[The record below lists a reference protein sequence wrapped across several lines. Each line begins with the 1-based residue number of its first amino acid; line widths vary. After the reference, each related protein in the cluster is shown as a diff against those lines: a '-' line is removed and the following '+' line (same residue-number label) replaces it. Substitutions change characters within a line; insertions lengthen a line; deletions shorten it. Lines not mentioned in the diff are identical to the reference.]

1 MKHIPTTWEELCEWL
16 GEDTGYSYLV
26 LDLQRWIAETE
37 ARATAA
43 ERERCLELALVTY
56 DDIAE
61 LFPYETVGKTQD
73 GSVALNKIIRARIV
87 PPPPVDELVLTI
99 ANQLMKGV
107 SGGSNFTSFDPVV
120 ASMFAT
126 SIAAAIRAMEAK
138 NV

>member
-1 MKHIPTTWEELCEWL
+1 MTDVPTTWEELREWWH
-16 GEDTGYSYLV
+16 EDTGYSDMFLEV
-26 LDLQRWIAETE
+26 QRWIVEAE

-43 ERERCLELALVTY
+43 ERERCLGLAMVTY

-61 LFPYETVGKTQD
+61 LFIYETVGKTQD
-73 GSVALNKIIRARIV
+73 GSVAMNKIIRARIV